1 MATPAAEQLPPIDTT
16 NLHPQQPPPPMT
28 DVDDPSHPLYHHRRT
43 VADFDYG
50 EALGEG
56 SYSTVKISPTVMNAR
71 HSPASPFNV
80 GTSSS

>member
-1 MATPAAEQLPPIDTT
+1 MAMPAAEQLPFIDTT

-43 VADFDYG
+43 VADFEYG

-56 SYSTVKISPTVMNAR
+56 SYSTVTTNNEECMAKRDVAHQLVSLCR
-71 HSPASPFNV
+71 Y
-80 GTSSS
+80 